1 MDLLGSPVEIHLAS
15 GERESVRLERGGQS
29 GVMLTERGAGEQ
41 RSAWARAAVAAAADA
56 ADAASQRS
64 LFLGQTAEMWC
75 RGQPAPASR
84 QTRHNSCF
92 RSVFSK

>member
-41 RSAWARAAVAAAADA
+41 RSAWARAAVAAAA
-56 ADAASQRS
+56 AASQRS

>member
-29 GVMLTERGAGEQ
+29 GVMLTERGAGGA
-41 RSAWARAAVAAAADA
+41 RARAAVADAAA
-56 ADAASQRS
+56 AASQRS

>member
-41 RSAWARAAVAAAADA
+41 RSAWARAAVADA
-56 ADAASQRS
+56 AASQRS

>member
-15 GERESVRLERGGQS
+15 GERESVRLELGGRS

-56 ADAASQRS
+56 AAASQRS

-84 QTRHNSCF
+84 QTRHNRCF

>member
-29 GVMLTERGAGEQ
+29 GVMLTERGTGEQ

-56 ADAASQRS
+56 AAAASQRS